1 MPPLPGSLPGGLPG
15 GRETE
20 HRQTNMNT
28 PTIGAPWV
36 GAPWTPRAWQREA
49 LPIIVDALKRRQR
62 GIVSA
67 VMGSGKSILQSE
79 LVALALAKAGHRSI
93 VVTVPR
99 QALVRQ
105 LAATIGARIGED
117 RVGVFYGSKKQP
129 GRQVVVCCNASL
141 PRLWEELQSY
151 PKGRRPDDLR
161 RGPRH
166 PGRGAA

>member
-1 MPPLPGSLPGGLPG
+1 MHS
-15 GRETE
+15 
-20 HRQTNMNT
+20 
-28 PTIGAPWV
+28 TIGAPWV

-49 LPIIVDALKRRQR
+49 LPIIIDALKRRQR

-67 VMGSGKSILQSE
+67 VMGSGKSIMQSE

-117 RVGVFYGSKKQP
+117 RVGVFYGSEEAAGPAGGGVLQCLAP
-129 GRQVVVCCNASL
+129 PAVGRTPEL
-141 PRLWEELQSY
+141 PER
-151 PKGRRPDDLR
+151 GRPDDLR